1 MSGRVTMSG
10 FQLFLI
16 YDIVV
21 VLLVVIFIIL
31 NTKRKFSNVFVTIIG
46 YVVAIVLGSMVGD
59 ATGEPLY
66 TNFIQSSN
74 VQDISDVL
82 EKNTVT
88 EDIISTIK
96 KETFGVNIPEN
107 SLKSIISSPDKMY
120 STINGNKGS
129 EMFTKEEIADMISS
143 SINDSLYDDL
153 VQVMPSVAVK
163 YMMNSITSDDD
174 LTYQVANHFVN
185 DDYYDSTLSE
195 YVVSTFIKPIVIY
208 ITKGAV
214 FLILFL
220 IVMIITKIINK
231 NLDDNGRLP
240 ILSDFLDG
248 FLGAISGI
256 IEAVV
261 LVLLATIVLRL
272 VVLVDCN
279 LNSMFTQDT
288 IQQTM
293 IYKYLYDIVL
303 LRIS

>member
-1 MSGRVTMSG
+1 MSG

-21 VLLVVIFIIL
+21 VLLVVVFIIL
-31 NTKRKFSNVFVTIIG
+31 NAKRKFSNVFVTIIG

-66 TNFIQSSN
+66 NNFIQSSN

-107 SLKSIISSPDKMY
+107 SLKAIISSPDKMY
-120 STINGNKGS
+120 STINGNNGS
-129 EMFTKEEIADMISS
+129 EMFTKEEIADMISN
-143 SINDSLYDDL
+143 SINDSLYDNL

-163 YMMNSITSDDD
+163 YMMNSIANDDN

-185 DDYYDSTLSE
+185 DDINTLSE

-220 IVMIITKIINK
+220 IVMIITKIIHK
-231 NLDDNGRLP
+231 NLDDNGNLP
-240 ILSDFLDG
+240 ILSDFFDG

-256 IEAVV
+256 VEAIV